1 MIPGMK
7 SALKGR
13 CSPVGKIRRGMAA
26 LLAAALLM
34 GLACASA
41 SGPEPA
47 QANAGMRYVDG
58 MAQPMLTYSSP
69 QTPNEDSDILRL
81 CVYVETDHD
90 TDGDGMADLV
100 KVFLQLPRPAV
111 EGQYK
116 APAVYDPTPYPAGVF
131 EMTRAADSYP
141 FAQDSFDY
149 DRLYAEGEKR
159 APVEEVSTL
168 AAAAEADPSAWL
180 YTDPGDATRQG
191 YYQMSLYDYYLVR
204 GFAVVEA
211 CGIGTYGSE
220 GFELCGFDL
229 ERDSHKC
236 VVEWLAGDRP
246 AFTDRTGK
254 RAIRADWCSGNVAMT
269 GVSYGGTL
277 PYEVAVT
284 GVSGLKT
291 IIPVAGIS
299 NWYDYTNSQG
309 VSTYASPNYTECLA
323 SLNAGACFMDDDW
336 TVVNDD
342 YGAWIK
348 QVASD
353 EIKANGNFTGVWK
366 RMDYSVDTDAISC
379 SALIV
384 HGLNDFNVLTKQ
396 SDLMVRAFKKAGQ
409 NVKLLL
415 HQNGHSHLFGM
426 KAGDILFDDLVNRWL
441 CHYLCD
447 VDNGIEDMP
456 EVTVQSNLDGGFT
469 THDSWTDAETEA
481 LRAKPAEPQD
491 GQNAV
496 IRNGSYDRFYEDYLS
511 KGIDPEQFF
520 LDLDGEHA
528 LSLPLDVPEGTTI
541 YGIPQVH
548 VRLST
553 QDVDQDNR
561 MVCALL
567 MDVAADG
574 RPFKA
579 YMVKQALG
587 YRLPKKTVDSYE
599 YGDGHDVGMI
609 REFVQ
614 SPTRAKLFSRGWI
627 NLMDPGAGY
636 ISSAMPE
643 PTPLEAGAFYDYTIF
658 LTPTVYTLAEGHRLV
673 LMLLAQ
679 DPYKTRY
686 DDIKDDTPEFND
698 DVVEPVYAFTV
709 DCASV
714 DVELPVLAR
723 Q

>member
-1 MIPGMK
+1 MNMRMK
-7 SALKGR
+7 SALKSLF
-13 CSPVGKIRRGMAA
+13 SPACKIRQGMAA
-26 LLAAALLM
+26 LLTAAMIM
-34 GLACASA
+34 GFSCSGASA
-41 SGPEPA
+41 LEPSK
-47 QANAGMRYVDG
+47 ANAGMRFVDG
-58 MAQPMLTYSSP
+58 MAQPILTYSSP

-111 EGQYK
+111 EGQYR
-116 APAVYDPTPYPAGVF
+116 AAAVYDPTPYPAGVF
-131 EMTRAADSYP
+131 EMTRAVDSYP
-141 FAQDSFDY
+141 YAEDSFDY
-149 DRLYAEGEKR
+149 DRLYAQGEKR
-159 APVEEVSTL
+159 TPVEEITTL
-168 AAAAEADPSAWL
+168 AAAEEADPSAWL
-180 YTDPGDATRQG
+180 YTDPGNANSQG
-191 YYQMSLYDYYLVR
+191 YYQMSLYDYYLIR

-236 VVEWLAGDRP
+236 VVEWLAGERN
-246 AFTDRTGK
+246 AFSDRTGR
-254 RAIRADWCSGNVAMT
+254 RAIRADWCSGSVAMT

-309 VSTYASPNYTECLA
+309 VSTYSSPNYTDCLA
-323 SLNAGACFMDDDW
+323 SYNAGACFMDDDW
-336 TVVNDD
+336 TVVNDN

-353 EIKANGNFTGVWK
+353 EIRANGNYTGIWK
-366 RMDYSVDTDAISC
+366 SMDYSVDTDAINC

-396 SDLMVRAFKKAGQ
+396 SDLMYRAFRRAGQ

-415 HQNGHSHLFGM
+415 HQNGHAHMFGM
-426 KAGDILFDDLVNRWL
+426 KAGDILFDDLVNKWL
-441 CHYLCD
+441 CHYLCG
-447 VDNGIEDMP
+447 VENGIEDMP
-456 EVTVQSNLDGGFT
+456 EVTVQSNLDGSFT
-469 THDSWTDAETEA
+469 THDSWTDAETDV
-481 LRAKPAEPQD
+481 LHAKPAKPQV
-491 GQNAV
+491 GPNVV
-496 IRNGSYDRFYEDYLS
+496 IHNGSYDRFYEDYLS

-520 LDLDGEHA
+520 LDLDAEHA

-541 YGIPQVH
+541 YGIPEVH
-548 VRLST
+548 VKLST

-561 MVCALL
+561 MVCAML
-567 MDVAADG
+567 MDMASDG
-574 RPFKA
+574 RPFRA
-579 YMVKQALG
+579 FMVKKALG

-599 YGDGHDVGMI
+599 YGGDHERGSI
-609 REFVQ
+609 KEFVQ
-614 SPTRAKLFSRGWI
+614 SPTRAKLFSRGWMD
-627 NLMDPGAGY
+627 LMDPGAGY
-636 ISSAMPE
+636 ISSGMPE
-643 PTPLEAGAFYDYTIF
+643 PTPLVAGAFYDYTIF
-658 LTPTVYTLAEGHRLV
+658 LSPTVYTLEEGHKLV
-673 LMLLAQ
+673 LMLVAQ

-686 DDIKDDTPEFND
+686 DDIMDDTPEFNS
-698 DVVEPVYAFTV
+698 DVIEPVYAFTV

-714 DVELPVLAR
+714 DIELPVLAR
-723 Q
+723 